1 MTVPTKR
8 AAILFSFSAPLAL
21 LIVSLWRDLWYVSLC
36 YPSALLAL
44 MAADVVSALPLRAVS
59 VVLHA
64 PALLCVGR
72 PDEARL
78 ELRASGFGRPAEVGC
93 LLEQTGCANRP
104 TLVTGT
110 VHRAGTVLSLPIVP
124 LRRGKIAIDAVWL
137 RWRGPLGLVE
147 TRVRQPVGQV
157 IDVLPDMKRIHDE
170 VIQFFSRDA
179 EYGVKSQAMRGE
191 GTEFEDLC
199 EYDPGMDHRRI
210 DWKRSARHRKIL
222 CKNFRQERNHHIV
235 IGFDTGRLMTEP
247 LGGVTKLDRAIRAG
261 LVLGWVALR
270 NGDFLGGCGF
280 DVRFR
285 SFIKPVRGV
294 HQFARFQGFA
304 ADLDYRTEETNFTLG
319 LAELNSRLAHRALV
333 VLFTEFADMIQ
344 AELLVESLGWMTRR
358 HAVIF
363 VTMRDPFLEGLRDG
377 KPGSFLRAAK
387 AVLADDFLN
396 ERSVVLE
403 RVARLG
409 VHCLDVPA
417 EGMSAA
423 LLNRYLMI
431 KARGLL

>member
-21 LIVSLWRDLWYVSLC
+21 LVASVWRDFWYASLC

-44 MAADVVSALPLRAVS
+44 MAVDIVSALPLRLVS
-59 VVLHA
+59 IDLRA
-64 PALLCVGR
+64 PGLLYVGREETALLEVKA
-72 PDEARL
+72 E
-78 ELRASGFGRPAEVGC
+78 GFGRPAEVWC
-93 LLEQTGCANRP
+93 LLEQTGDADQP
-104 TLVTGT
+104 VLVSGT
-110 VHRAGTVLSLPIVP
+110 VRGAGAVLSLPIVP
-124 LRRGKIAIDAVWL
+124 RRRGRFAIDAVWL

-147 TRVRQPVGQV
+147 TRTRQPVGRV
-157 IDVLPDMKRIHDE
+157 IDVLPDIKRIHDE

-179 EYGVKSQAMRGE
+179 EYGVKSQAMKGE

-210 DWKRSARHRKIL
+210 DWKHSARHRKIL

-235 IGFDTGRLMTEP
+235 IGFDTGRLMIEP
-247 LGGVTKLDRAIRAG
+247 LGKVAKLDRAIRAG
-261 LVLGWVALR
+261 LMLGWVALSS
-270 NGDFLGGCGF
+270 GDFLGGCGF

-285 SFIKPVRGV
+285 SFIKPERGMR
-294 HQFARFQGFA
+294 QFARFQGFTA
-304 ADLDYRTEETNFTLG
+304 GLAYRTEETNFTLG

-333 VLFTEFADMIQ
+333 VLFTEFVDMIQ
-344 AELLVESLGWMTRR
+344 AELLIESLGWVTRR

-363 VTMRDPFLEGLRDG
+363 ATMRDPLLEGLRDE

-387 AVLADDFLN
+387 AVIADDFLN

-409 VHCLDVPA
+409 IHCVDAPA

-431 KARGLL
+431 KSRGLL